1 MKVFNYVDTALVFF
15 VPLTSI
21 IVLNTFTGYTVWR
34 VAGVRRTMTT
44 HKRWVFLCI
53 QFTVSISPSFVA
65 CTVYTPYPFKRKVRD

>member
-44 HKRWVFLCI
+44 HKRWVVFLWY
-53 QFTVSISPSFVA
+53 TLSISPSFVA
-65 CTVYTPYPFKRKVRD
+65 CTRLIL